1 VAALFS
7 LPDGM
12 RNFCT
17 GHHINMFKK
26 MLNATFNNIPVIS
39 WRPVLLVEEY
49 SEKTTKMLMLLK
61 RMEERSEYS
70 QVYMYLENVSLV
82 KMKLVAI

>member
-1 VAALFS
+1 
-7 LPDGM
+7 
-12 RNFCT
+12 
-17 GHHINMFKK
+17 
-26 MLNATFNNIPVIS
+26 
-39 WRPVLLVEEY
+39 
-49 SEKTTKMLMLLK
+49 MLLK